1 MKLNKPVSVYLSA
14 ELKEKLAALA
24 AAQKRTSSNM
34 AFFILS
40 EGVTHPERLTTNFF
54 APAV

>member
-1 MKLNKPVSVYLSA
+1 MKLKKPVSVYLSA

-24 AAQKRTSSNM
+24 EAQKRTSSNM

-40 EGVTHPERLTTNFF
+40 EGVAHPERFF
-54 APAV
+54 APEV